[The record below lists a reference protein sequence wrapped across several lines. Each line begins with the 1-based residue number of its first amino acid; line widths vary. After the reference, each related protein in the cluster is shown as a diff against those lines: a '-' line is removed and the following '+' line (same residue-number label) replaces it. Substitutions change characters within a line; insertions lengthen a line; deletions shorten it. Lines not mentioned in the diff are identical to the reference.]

1 MLQVEISN
9 SCNTGLDLIIYIG
22 LLADTYIYQVE
33 LIKLFCVLIE
43 LCFATGYL
51 TEKGFDRVFHLLVIS
66 IFIGISLW
74 CRIWGNFRNS
84 VIYKIK

>member
-1 MLQVEISN
+1 MLSQMLKVEISN
-9 SCNTGLDLIIYIG
+9 SCNTGWDLFIHIG

-51 TEKGFDRVFHLLVIS
+51 TEKGS
-66 IFIGISLW
+66 I
-74 CRIWGNFRNS
+74 
-84 VIYKIK
+84 